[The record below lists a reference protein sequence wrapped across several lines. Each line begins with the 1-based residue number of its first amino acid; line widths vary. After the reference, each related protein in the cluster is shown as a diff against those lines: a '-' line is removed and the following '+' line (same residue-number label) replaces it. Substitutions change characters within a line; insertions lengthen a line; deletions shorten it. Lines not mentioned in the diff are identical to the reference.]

1 MRKHVGDVKMDIQL
15 RNNQNL
21 QNIRIVLLDENRM
34 PRSCTVCGFF
44 FVGIDIKKKVQ
55 ATTMRYLQPS
65 TMDI

>member
-1 MRKHVGDVKMDIQL
+1 MDIQL

-44 FVGIDIKKKVQ
+44 FVATDIKKKGASNDNALL
-55 ATTMRYLQPS
+55 ATFYNGHLIS
-65 TMDI
+65 YEN